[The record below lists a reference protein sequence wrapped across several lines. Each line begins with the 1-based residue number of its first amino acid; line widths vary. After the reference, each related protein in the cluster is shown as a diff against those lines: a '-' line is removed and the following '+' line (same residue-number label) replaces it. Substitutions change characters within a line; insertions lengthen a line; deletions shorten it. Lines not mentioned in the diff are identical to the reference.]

1 MKLLIKYITKKSF
14 GPFLIGLGGFIVFV
28 SVEVL
33 YQLSYIIV
41 KNRVGFD
48 KLLLLIYYYL
58 PYFTAMGIPV
68 GVLLSIFWTMSELSE
83 KNELMAFQ
91 VHGISLKKL
100 IIPFLLLAV
109 ILSGVAYILN
119 DYLVPKYQVK
129 IDEVMAKYIYKK
141 AHAES
146 YLVED
151 SIVKYDNK
159 FIYVGEYNKRKKEMT
174 DVLIIEYQGKVKKIT
189 TAEKAVR
196 EGNFWYLLNG
206 RFYLVDKNGLMKFDS
221 SFKKLK
227 LEIDKD
233 FGRLVSLS
241 SPQKMTH
248 SELVEVIKSID
259 NKKRAAKW
267 IVELHNRYS
276 TSLASIIIVLV
287 GLSLSMLFNLTSK
300 SWGVIL
306 TFVLVVL
313 YQGSSAW
320 ISALGK
326 EYLINPI
333 LASWLPDITF
343 GITGLVLFVFI
354 DTAFIQRLRE
364 FYSKILVFAFVIILT
379 STYFGS
385 EYKIV
390 ADNTYIDDVAAT
402 FVGNVEIYEKD
413 DKIAEAPV
421 GVYYFDQNILE
432 LFNATIVGDSGFLK
446 VSTLTM
452 YENFGQAFHVKEG
465 LFETDEGTITINSAT
480 FIIQSANRE
489 DLFFFNS
496 VYKLSRKTEDVL
508 FITKFIILNTKTST
522 EVSAKDS
529 MGRISLTDKKGNHIE
544 GMVARYKDNEALG
557 FEGFIDTK
565 IQGKKK
571 RLYISGS
578 KIKFE
583 KNNIFK
589 VQSVYVTTC
598 NDPNPHYY
606 LSSEFS
612 EISPGKYL
620 VSRNIFLTIFDLPIM
635 YFPFFYQSLEDK
647 PSFKMGLKV
656 SYEKSGINSFYF
668 HTKYSNTGES
678 ALSIAKDK
686 DGNTKYSLSISD
698 KILDNPFTISHSK
711 SGASDNFSFKFTFKN
726 LKKTS
731 LSLKTS
737 NSSSS
742 YTYSTYYS
750 PFRVPIYITVNRKS
764 SGNLTS
770 WLLPGITVKKVSKSF
785 LGAKLTLSYIKHKS
799 YVSYE
804 EGDLFSHLDD
814 VKHDGALSLSLSK
827 GLIKEIGSSMSVT
840 NVFKYTFSSTDLTYY
855 KSDSTAKLNLF
866 SKEIKTKFIA
876 LKSSQNFQYKETR
889 VKDKNTEMYLYDNAS
904 AGININL
911 FNILKSSIDYKRS
924 SSYKKVEN
932 EDDNFEKLSTIH
944 KSNVSLSFKL
954 PIIGLALSAKS
965 SYDFL
970 KAEDRWEDPLLT
982 SSYSTKFGDLSLSFS
997 ASTKYHYREDK
1008 PIDSVSISMNQNY
1021 KGNALKNSVSF
1032 TYHLNQEKPIKE
1044 IVDKFST
1051 KSFEL
1056 FDRKFSLSGN
1066 FKIRT
1071 DVDPIKL
1078 YYFYVKGY
1086 IRKGK
1091 VKSSIT
1097 FKYNDYI
1104 TSDRKYISLSYG
1116 VKGSDPYYTIKTSL
1130 NYDGE
1135 KWQIP
1140 SFTLSLTKSL
1150 HKWVFSTALKLS
1162 YRDSLSIS
1170 KFSISF
1176 KLSDFPDKYLN
1187 YDIMTGDMDFGLM

>member
-1 MKLLIKYITKKSF
+1 MKLLIKYITKKFF

-100 IIPFLLLAV
+100 IVPFLLFAV
-109 ILSGVAYILN
+109 VLSGVAYLLN

-151 SIVKYDNK
+151 SVVKYENK
-159 FIYVGEYNKRKKEMT
+159 FIYVGEYNKRKKEMS

-196 EGNFWYLLNG
+196 EGKFWYLLNG
-206 RFYLVDKNGLMKFDS
+206 RFYLVDKDGLMKFDS
-221 SFKKLK
+221 SFKKFK
-227 LEIDKD
+227 LEMERD

-259 NKKRAAKW
+259 DKKRAAKW
-267 IVELHNRYS
+267 VVELHNRYS
-276 TSLASIIIVLV
+276 TALASIIIVLV

-326 EYLINPI
+326 EYLINPV
-333 LASWLPDITF
+333 LASWLPDIIF
-343 GITGLVLFVFI
+343 GITGFVLFVFI
-354 DTAFIQRLRE
+354 DTAFIQKLRDL
-364 FYSKILVFAFVIILT
+364 YSKILVFAIIAVIA
-379 STYFGS
+379 STYFGL
-385 EYKIV
+385 EYKITSNDV
-390 ADNTYIDDVAAT
+390 YIGDTEAT
-402 FVGNVEIYEKD
+402 FTGDVKIYEKG
-413 DKIAEAPV
+413 DKIAEAAT
-421 GVYYFDQNILE
+421 GVYRFDRDTFE
-432 LFNATIVGDSGFLK
+432 LFDATIVRDNGFLK
-446 VSTLTM
+446 ASTLTM
-452 YENFGQAFHVKEG
+452 YKDFGQAFYVKKG
-465 LFETDEGTITINSAT
+465 LFETEEGTITINSAT
-480 FIIQSANRE
+480 FIIQSASRE
-489 DLFFFNS
+489 DFFFFNS
-496 VYKLSRKTEDVL
+496 LYKLNRETEETL
-508 FITKFIILNTKTST
+508 FITKFMILNTKTST
-522 EVSAKDS
+522 EVTVKDS
-529 MGRISLTDKKGNHIE
+529 MGRISLADKKGNYVE
-544 GMVARYKDNEALG
+544 GMVARYKNNEALG
-557 FEGFIDTK
+557 FEGFVDTK

-571 RLYISGS
+571 RLYISGN

-583 KNNIFK
+583 KESKFK
-589 VQSVYVTTC
+589 VYGVYVTTC

-620 VSRNIFLTIFDLPIM
+620 VSRNIFLTIFNLPMM

-647 PSFKMGLKV
+647 PSFKMGLRI
-656 SYEKSGINSFYF
+656 SYKGSGINSLYF
-668 HTKYSNTGES
+668 HTKYSQTGE
-678 ALSIAKDK
+678 AAFSIENDK
-686 DGNTKYSLSISD
+686 NRRTKYSISVSD
-698 KILDNPFTISHSK
+698 KVMNNPFTISHSK
-711 SGASDNFSFKFTFKN
+711 SGANNNFSFKLTFKN
-726 LKKTS
+726 LKKTY

-750 PFRVPIYITVNRKS
+750 PFGIPIYITINRKNY
-764 SGNLTS
+764 GALTS
-770 WLLPGITVKKVSKSF
+770 WLLPGITVKKFSKSL
-785 LGAKLTLSYIKHKS
+785 LGAKLTLSYIKHRS
-799 YVSYE
+799 YVSYKE
-804 EGDLFSHLDD
+804 RDLFSHLDN
-814 VKHDGALSLSLSK
+814 VKHDGSIGLSLSRR
-827 GLIKEIGSSMSVT
+827 LIKEIGSSINLSDS
-840 NVFKYTFSSTDLTYY
+840 FRYTLSSTDITYY
-855 KSDSTAKLNLF
+855 KNISTAKLNLF
-866 SKEIKTKFIA
+866 SKEIKTRFVT
-876 LKSSQNFQYKETR
+876 LKSSQNFRYKETR
-889 VKDKNTEMYLYDNAS
+889 VKDENTEMYLYEDGA
-904 AGININL
+904 AGVNID
-911 FNILKSSIDYKRS
+911 FFKVLKGSVSYKRS

-932 EDDNFEKLSTIH
+932 EDENFKKSSVTH
-944 KSNVSLSFKL
+944 KSDVSLSFS
-954 PIIGLALSAKS
+954 PPFIGLILSAKS

-970 KAEDRWEDPLLT
+970 KIEDRWDDPLL
-982 SSYSTKFGDLSLSFS
+982 SSTYSTKLGELALSFS
-997 ASTKYHYREDK
+997 ASTKYHYKKEK
-1008 PIDSVSISMNQNY
+1008 PVDSVSIVMSQNY
-1021 KGNALKNSVSF
+1021 KGSTLKNTISF
-1032 TYHLNQEKPIKE
+1032 IYYLDQDKPVKE

-1056 FDRKFSLSGN
+1056 FDRKFSLHGN
-1066 FKIRT
+1066 FKIKT
-1071 DVDPIKL
+1071 DVDPIRL
-1078 YYFYVKGY
+1078 YYFYMRGY
-1086 IRKGK
+1086 IRKDK

-1097 FKYNDYI
+1097 LRYNDYI
-1104 TSDRKYISLSYG
+1104 TSDRKYLTLSYS
-1116 VKGSDPYYTIKTSL
+1116 VKGGDPYYTLKTRL

-1135 KWQIP
+1135 KWTMP
-1140 SFTLSLTKSL
+1140 SFTLGLTKML
-1150 HKWVFSTALKLS
+1150 HKWIFSTSLSLS
-1162 YRDSLSIS
+1162 YRDSLNIS

>member
-83 KNELMAFQ
+83 KHELMAFQ

-100 IIPFLLLAV
+100 IVPFLILAIV
-109 ILSGVAYILN
+109 VSGIAYLLN

-174 DVLIIEYQGKVKKIT
+174 DVLIIEYRGKVKKIT

-196 EGNFWYLLNG
+196 EENFWYLLNG

-227 LEIDKD
+227 LEMDKD

-248 SELVEVIKSID
+248 SELVEVIKSIND
-259 NKKRAAKW
+259 KKRAAKW
-267 IVELHNRYS
+267 LVELNNRYS
-276 TSLASIIIVLV
+276 TALASIIIVLV
-287 GLSLSMLFNLTSK
+287 GLSLSLLFNLTSK

-320 ISALGK
+320 VSALGK

-333 LASWLPDITF
+333 LASWLPDIIF
-343 GITGLVLFVFI
+343 GITGLILFVFI
-354 DTAFIQRLRE
+354 DTTFIQKLRE
-364 FYSKILVFAFVIILT
+364 FYSKILVFVIVGIVA

-385 EYKIV
+385 NYKI
-390 ADNTYIDDVAAT
+390 ISDDVYLCDTEAT
-402 FVGNVEIYEKD
+402 FVGDVEIYEGK
-413 DKIAEAPV
+413 DKIAEAAT
-421 GVYYFDQNILE
+421 GIYYFDQDIFE
-432 LFNATIVGDSGFLK
+432 LFDATVVRDNGFLK
-446 VSTLTM
+446 ISTLTM
-452 YENFGQAFHVKEG
+452 YKDYSQAFHIERG
-465 LFETDEGTITINSAT
+465 LFKTEEGTITINSAT

-489 DLFFFNS
+489 DFFFFNS
-496 VYKLSRKTEDVL
+496 HYKLNRKTEDVF
-508 FITKFIILNTKTST
+508 FITKFMILNTKTST
-522 EVSAKDS
+522 EVTVKDS
-529 MGRISLTDKKGNHIE
+529 MGRISLTDKKSNHVE
-544 GMVARYKDNEALG
+544 GMVARYKNNEALG

-578 KIKFE
+578 RIKFE
-583 KNNIFK
+583 KEKVFK
-589 VQSVYVTTC
+589 VYSVYVTTC

-620 VSRNIFLTIFDLPIM
+620 VSRNIFLTIFNLPMM

-647 PSFKMGLKV
+647 PSFKMGLKI
-656 SYEKSGINSFYF
+656 SYKNSGINSFYF
-668 HTKYSNTGES
+668 HTSYSKTGDA
-678 ALSIAKDK
+678 ALSVTTDK
-686 DGNTKYSLSISD
+686 NGKTKYSLSISD
-698 KILDNPFTISHSK
+698 KIMDNPFSLNHSK
-711 SGASDNFSFKFTFKN
+711 SNSNDSLSFKLSFKN

-731 LSLKTS
+731 LSIKTS
-737 NSSSS
+737 NTSSS
-742 YTYSTYYS
+742 YAYSTYYA
-750 PFRVPIYITVNRKS
+750 PFGIPLYITINRKNS
-764 SGNLTS
+764 NNVTS
-770 WLLPGITVKKVSKSF
+770 WLLPNLTVKKFSRNI
-785 LGAKLTLSYIKHKS
+785 LGWKLTFSSMKHKS
-799 YVSYE
+799 YLSYDK
-804 EGDLFSHLDD
+804 GDLFSNIDKI
-814 VKHDGALSLSLSK
+814 KHDGSTAFSLSR
-827 GLIKEIGSSMSVT
+827 GVIKEIGSSIAFANS
-840 NVFKYTFSSTDLTYY
+840 FKYTLSSTDVTYY
-855 KSDSTAKLNLF
+855 KNELSTKWNMF
-866 SKEIKTKFIA
+866 SKEIKTKFVS
-876 LKSSQNFQYKETR
+876 LKSSQSFRYKDVR
-889 VKDKNTEMYLYDNAS
+889 VKDKNEEMYIYDNGAADINVNIYSIIGAS
-904 AGININL
+904 VN
-911 FNILKSSIDYKRS
+911 YKRS
-924 SSYKKVEN
+924 SSYKQVEN
-932 EDDNFEKLSTIH
+932 ENKNFERISAAH
-944 KSNVSLSFKL
+944 KSDVSLFFK
-954 PIIGLALSAKS
+954 PPFIGLTLSAKS
-965 SYDFL
+965 SYNFL
-970 KAEDRWEDPLLT
+970 KTEDRWDDPLL
-982 SSYSTKFGDLSLSFS
+982 SSNYSTKLGKLTLSFS
-997 ASTKYHYREDK
+997 ASTKYHYKEEK
-1008 PIDSVSISMNQNY
+1008 PIDSVSIVMNQNY
-1021 KGNALKNSVSF
+1021 KGSTFKNSVSF
-1032 TYHLNQEKPIKE
+1032 TYYLDEDKPIKE
-1044 IVDKFST
+1044 IIDKFST

-1066 FKIRT
+1066 FKIKT
-1071 DVDPIKL
+1071 DIDPIKL
-1078 YYFYVKGY
+1078 YYFYVRGY
-1086 IRKGK
+1086 IRKDK

-1097 FKYNDYI
+1097 LRYKDYL
-1104 TSDRKYISLSYG
+1104 TSDRKYLTLSYS
-1116 VKGSDPYYTIKTSL
+1116 VKGGDPYYTLKTRL

-1135 KWQIP
+1135 KWTMP
-1140 SFTLSLTKSL
+1140 SFTLSLTKML
-1150 HKWVFSTALKLS
+1150 HKWVLSTSLSLS
-1162 YRDSLSIS
+1162 YRDSLDIS